1 MEQSQQNPQNLV
13 GPAVRSLRTA
23 AGITQKVLSAKIQ
36 LAGWDL
42 SREGLSKI
50 EAQLRRVNDA
60 ELYLL
65 ARVLKCEMRDLFP
78 KRPRNL
84 DSVVRPSRGRS

>member
-1 MEQSQQNPQNLV
+1 MKKDKQHQNLV
-13 GPAVRSLRTA
+13 GPVVRSLRIDAGMSQEELA
-23 AGITQKVLSAKIQ
+23 AKLQ

-42 SREGLSKI
+42 SRGGLSKI
-50 EAQLRRVNDA
+50 EAQFRRVNDA